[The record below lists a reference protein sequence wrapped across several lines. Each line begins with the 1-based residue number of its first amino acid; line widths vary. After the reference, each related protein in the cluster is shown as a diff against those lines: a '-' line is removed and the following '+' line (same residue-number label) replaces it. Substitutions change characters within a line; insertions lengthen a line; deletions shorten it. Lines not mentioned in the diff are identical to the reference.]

1 MALNKAATVSLISA
15 MIPKVFPSRFLSLAA
30 CVVIVIFQPSLAR
43 AGAAVRDGSHDFDWE
58 IGTWTTTVQVRSNPL
73 SGERPQWIDYVGTS
87 VVKPLL
93 DGRAN
98 FVELRVEGAGGK
110 IEGGS
115 LRLYSSP
122 SGQWSLNYANL
133 HNGLLTSP
141 VYGGFDTK
149 GRGLFY
155 GLDTIDRRVILVR
168 FQITTVSPREA
179 RFVQAYSADGG
190 VTWEDNWIATDR
202 RR

>member
-1 MALNKAATVSLISA
+1 MIHLRVAVLIALSAIALPVFAAPQSA
-15 MIPKVFPSRFLSLAA
+15 SPS
-30 CVVIVIFQPSLAR
+30 
-43 AGAAVRDGSHDFDWE
+43 GAHGFDWE
-58 IGTWTTTVQVRSNPL
+58 IGTWTTRVRVRSNPL
-73 SGERPQWIDYVGTS
+73 SGENPQWNDYVGTS

-98 FVELRVEGAGGK
+98 FVELSVAGTAGK

-115 LRLYSSP
+115 LRLYGSK

-133 HNGLLTSP
+133 RNGLLTSP
-141 VYGGFDTK
+141 VYGGFDAS

-155 GLDTIDRRVILVR
+155 GADTLDGRSILVR
-168 FQITTVSPREA
+168 FEITQVSPHEA

-190 VTWEDNWIATDR
+190 VTWEDNWIATDSR
-202 RR
+202 R